1 MTMLPA
7 APATTTVPRWLPW
20 TFLGLLVLPF
30 HPYWVDFE
38 QVRRGLLLLLAGLS
52 LVLLPRLPRVRGENA
67 GYVFFGLLFVCAV
80 ISMRSLQPWEAF
92 YRLAHWT
99 ALLVVLRLGAA
110 AHGAFA
116 TPLAAVLLAT
126 SLLGLLQRF
135 GLAEVLGYGVER
147 EPVSVFGNL
156 NVASEWTAVAAMAVA
171 VLGTSRRWLGHTAL
185 VAAGAYLVV
194 AQSRSGLVA
203 LPIGLLLLVFLRARN
218 GGPIALLLALAGAG
232 AGFLVQT
239 TVSAPPSI
247 DQRVLEA
254 EQKRAGATL
263 EVRYEIARGCTQLFA
278 ERPLFG
284 WGPGQFA
291 VQYPRVRSQRE
302 IELSSHGRQFA
313 TEVRTAHDDWLELL
327 VEGGLPV
334 LLAFALALFAL
345 QRGNRD
351 KARLLPLFVL
361 LLLMFVRAPLGNA
374 PAVATALL
382 LVGTQAPA
390 PPTTRSTAWLHRAM
404 GLLLAVSGLLPLV
417 AHCLFVPYQGAV
429 ANGDAPPRAPL
440 ERAIAWMWWEPR
452 WWQLLAQEQLASGE
466 LSNARR
472 HSSVAYTL
480 RPHDPQLQLLV
491 GEVLARGTAYKEAAA
506 IADHALQLDP
516 GNPELRVLL
525 STARLQQK
533 DVDGAIEAVVTSP
546 HPTLRAQLGNHF
558 RALEKL
564 AAANGDAVGAARC
577 EFERTCL
584 EVLET
589 IGDPTPGALATT
601 GERIKVLLGAAGRA
615 GLQRKDLRP
624 YALSAAHYLTL
635 GDDKA
640 VGELARAAQKLTTEL
655 PAWQREQLEPVLG
668 KLRQEP
674 GWRDVLR

>member
-1 MTMLPA
+1 MSGLPA
-7 APATTTVPRWLPW
+7 APATTTVPAWLPW

-38 QVRRGLLLLLAGLS
+38 QVRRGLLLLLAGLT
-52 LVLLPRLPRVRGENA
+52 LLWWPRLPRVRGESA
-67 GYVFFGLLFVCAV
+67 CYVFLGLLFVCAV
-80 ISMRSLQPWEAF
+80 ISVRSLQPWEAV
-92 YRLAHWT
+92 YRLAHWV

-110 AHGAFA
+110 AHGAFR

-126 SLLGLLQRF
+126 SLFGLLQRIGF
-135 GLAEVLGYGVER
+135 GEILGYGVER

-156 NVASEWTAVAAMAVA
+156 NVASEWTATAAMAVA
-171 VLGTSRRWLGHTAL
+171 VLGTSRRWLGQAAL

-194 AQSRSGLVA
+194 AQSRSGQIA
-203 LPIGLLLLVFLRARN
+203 LPIGLLLLVFLRAHA
-218 GGPIALLLALAGAG
+218 GGPLALLLVLAGAG
-232 AGFLVQT
+232 AGFAVQQT
-239 TVSAPPSI
+239 IAQPAAT
-247 DQRVLEA
+247 DQLVLEA
-254 EQKRAGATL
+254 EHKRSGATL

-284 WGPGQFA
+284 WGPGQFQ

-302 IELSSHGRQFA
+302 IELSSHDRQFA
-313 TEVRTAHDDWLELL
+313 SEVRTAHDDWLELL

-334 LLAFALALFAL
+334 LLVFALALFAL

-374 PAVATALL
+374 PAVAVALL

-390 PPTTRSTAWLHRAM
+390 PPMTRPSAWLHRAA
-404 GLLLAVSGLLPLV
+404 GLLLAALGLLPVV
-417 AHCLFVPYQGAV
+417 AHCLFVPYQAAV

-440 ERAIAWMWWEPR
+440 ERATAWMWWEPR
-452 WWQLLAQEQLASGE
+452 WWHLLAQEQLAAGE
-466 LSNARR
+466 LANARR
-472 HSSVAYTL
+472 HASLASTL

-491 GEVLARGTAYKEAAA
+491 GEVLARGTAYKEAAGVA
-506 IADHALQLDP
+506 AYALGLDP

-525 STARLQQK
+525 STARLMQK
-533 DVDGAIEAVVTSP
+533 DVDGAITAVAESP
-546 HPTLRAQLGNHF
+546 HPTLAAQLGNHF

-564 AAANGDAVGAARC
+564 AAANGDPIGAARC

-589 IGDPTPGALATT
+589 IGDPAPGALATT
-601 GERIKVLLGAAGRA
+601 GERLKVLLAAAGRA
-615 GLQRKDLRP
+615 GMQRKDLRP
-624 YALSAAHYLTL
+624 YALSAGHYLTL
-635 GDDKA
+635 GESKA
-640 VGELARAAQKLTTEL
+640 VDELARAAQKLGLEL
-655 PAWQREQLEPVLG
+655 PAWQRAQLAPVLG

-674 GWRDVLR
+674 AWREVLR